1 MSLIAAVKAELQRRP
16 RHGSAAPIPT
26 LDQFDVH
33 RVRAGRRF
41 HRSVLGGCSAPLF
54 VATPETIWRLED
66 KNGDGEALDA
76 GEKTPFLDAA
86 PGAAAFVDV
95 AASRSGLVYAID
107 SSGRVFKSQDLNN
120 DGDAK
125 DLVETMVFHD

>member
-1 MSLIAAVKAELQRRP
+1 MAVQHRFPPLTSSICIVFVLA
-16 RHGSAAPIPT
+16 GVFTGVSSAAAAP
-26 LDQFDVH
+26 
-33 RVRAGRRF
+33 
-41 HRSVLGGCSAPLF
+41 PLF